1 MAWIKP
7 LLAGIS
13 ACTTVA
19 LLTRTPLRPSMETEC
34 PSKVGLVIIAPI
46 KPDEGTRPLTI
57 W

>member
-46 KPDEGTRPLTI
+46 KPDEGTRSLTI
-57 W
+57 